1 MPARIQAGAPF
12 DQLDRSKWRA
22 DQLEALSSRTKGERT
37 VGPERNA
44 QIELRL
50 SGVGRPVERRDIGP
64 SLAFRQNTSTTSKLP
79 LSHKMYN
86 GWNNEHP
93 GGQQGSNVSLMVFMW
108 LHATVMTRTRYI
120 DN

>member
-1 MPARIQAGAPF
+1 V
-12 DQLDRSKWRA
+12 
-22 DQLEALSSRTKGERT
+22 LSSRTKGERT

-50 SGVGRPVERRDIGP
+50 SRVGRPVERSDLGP
-64 SLAFRQNTSTTSKLP
+64 GLAFRQNTPTTSKLP

>member
-22 DQLEALSSRTKGERT
+22 DQLAALSSRTKGDRT

-50 SGVGRPVERRDIGP
+50 SRVGRPVERSDLGP
-64 SLAFRQNTSTTSKLP
+64 GLAFRQNTPTTSKLP

-93 GGQQGSNVSLMVFMW
+93 SGQQGSNVSLMVFMW
-108 LHATVMTRTRYI
+108 LHTTVMTRTRYI